1 MSKVKIQG
9 NASGSGVLTIAAP
22 NTSTDRTITLP
33 DTTGT
38 LLDENSSVPAANLTG
53 TVADA
58 RISALTASK
67 LTGALPAIS
76 GASLTGITTGKVLQ
90 VIQTHITATSSQSVS
105 ASTITNLTSLSAT
118 ITPSSASSKILI
130 MVRWCGVPSGNRWE
144 TVFGINRGSTA
155 LGIVTDG
162 VRRSGLATVHES
174 NAGWTGTDGMYASS
188 YQYLDSPST
197 TSATTYHAYINSEQ
211 AGTLYNN
218 RSVNDTNGAYTERA
232 TSMVIVMEIGA

>member
-76 GASLTGITTGKVLQ
+76 AANLTAIPAANVTGTLPAIDGSNLTGISSAAGTSHFHAIFGSGGWQTYAANTKIGFNATFRNVGTDFDTTHNRYVAPATGVYYFYYL
-90 VIQTHITATSSQSVS
+90 IYTALNDTTNGFTFRKNGLTNDLVDRDQSVTTFNEQG
-105 ASTITNLTSLSAT
+105 AGDHVQTGTLVVNLSANDY
-118 ITPSSASSKILI
+118 IEVWAFMASDLYPGNSS
-130 MVRWCGVPSGNRWE
+130 
-144 TVFGINRGSTA
+144 FGGFRIS
-155 LGIVTDG
+155 
-162 VRRSGLATVHES
+162 
-174 NAGWTGTDGMYASS
+174 
-188 YQYLDSPST
+188 
-197 TSATTYHAYINSEQ
+197 
-211 AGTLYNN
+211 
-218 RSVNDTNGAYTERA
+218 
-232 TSMVIVMEIGA
+232 